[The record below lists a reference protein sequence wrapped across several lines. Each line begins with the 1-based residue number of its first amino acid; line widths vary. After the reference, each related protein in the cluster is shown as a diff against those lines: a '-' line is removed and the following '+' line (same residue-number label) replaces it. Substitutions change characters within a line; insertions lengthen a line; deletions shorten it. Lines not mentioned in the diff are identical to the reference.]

1 MNAATEVDTAVDPAV
16 TAVASSSTPPTN
28 AELEDTVKRITSH
41 KGVEGVIVM
50 DRRGAVLKS
59 TLSDDQTRAH
69 AGVLADL
76 TARAAQIAQLLNPE
90 DELTYLRMYSK
101 QREVMISPDKDY
113 LLVVMQNSSPSGS

>member
-1 MNAATEVDTAVDPAV
+1 MTEVDTAVADADV
-16 TAVASSSTPPTN
+16 SSSSSTPPTN
-28 AELEDTVKRITSH
+28 AELEDTVKRIASH

-59 TLSDDQTRAH
+59 TLSDDQTRTH

-76 TARAAQIAQLLNPE
+76 TARAAQIVGLLNPE

-101 QREVMISPDKDY
+101 QREIMISPDKDY
-113 LLVVMQNSSPSGS
+113 LLVVLQNPSPSGG

>member
-1 MNAATEVDTAVDPAV
+1 MNAATTEVDTAVDPANAGV
-16 TAVASSSTPPTN
+16 SAAPPTN
-28 AELEDTVKRITSH
+28 AELEDTIKRITSH

-59 TLSDDQTRAH
+59 TLSDDQTRTH

-76 TARAAQIAQLLNPE
+76 SARAAKIVCLFDPS

-101 QREVMISPDKDY
+101 RREIMISPDKDY
-113 LLVVMQNSSPSGS
+113 LMVVLQNPSSSGG